1 MISLQ
6 EIQNIYQGYFD
17 AVQKA
22 EQNRKITDGMFG
34 FGKKPADDPCH
45 TDFLETLRSILTSET
60 HEKPDSKHI
69 QEILSYIYVSP
80 AEHPEPLSAYWM
92 LIAVHGLTNG
102 LIPLLSKDDA
112 AALLETYSKT
122 YRRWERLPVQKN
134 IIRLLKSQ
142 AE

>member
-34 FGKKPADDPCH
+34 FGKKPADNPCH
-45 TDFLETLRSILTSET
+45 TEFLETLRSILTSQT

-80 AEHPEPLSAYWM
+80 AEHPEPQSAYWM

>member
-1 MISLQ
+1 
-6 EIQNIYQGYFD
+6 
-17 AVQKA
+17 
-22 EQNRKITDGMFG
+22 
-34 FGKKPADDPCH
+34 
-45 TDFLETLRSILTSET
+45 
-60 HEKPDSKHI
+60 
-69 QEILSYIYVSP
+69 
-80 AEHPEPLSAYWM
+80 M

-112 AALLETYSKT
+112 AALLETYCKT

>member
-6 EIQNIYQGYFD
+6 DIQNVYHTYFD

-45 TDFLETLRSILTSET
+45 TEFLETLRRMLTNET
-60 HEKPDSKHI
+60 DEKTDSQHI
-69 QEILSYIYVSP
+69 REILSYIYVSP
-80 AEHPEPLSAYWM
+80 AEHPEPQSAYWM

-102 LIPLLSKDDA
+102 LIPLLSKPDA
-112 AALLETYSKT
+112 SSLLETYSKT